1 MSGRVTELTKASDG
15 TFEVAADTLVD
26 VTSRSLDAAEDFY
39 SDWKQFALRKNVF
52 DVTVGIMLGT
62 GLTAICTSLSE
73 DILTPLI
80 ISSWVSSRV
89 TSVLVPMIKMLC
101 LLLSLPMSLMLNSF
115 YQTGWQ

>member
-1 MSGRVTELTKASDG
+1 MAVELADQNNPMAERSSSSIQDIQ
-15 TFEVAADTLVD
+15 DTLAD
-26 VTSRSLDAAEDFY
+26 AASASLDAAEDFY

-89 TSVLVPMIKMLC
+89 TSVLVPMIKMLRLLFC
-101 LLLSLPMSLMLNSF
+101 LCPCLSC
-115 YQTGWQ
+115 